1 MYQTLGKKG
10 YESPQP
16 KQKPGTFISYIREQ
30 KNRKCYLIIKVNNI
44 TENPLTLSINYFE
57 AIQVTMISWCE
68 QQKNSIFSLIDR
80 KNDAKTCHLSI

>member
-10 YESPQP
+10 YESRQP
-16 KQKPGTFISYIREQ
+16 KQKPGLHFLHQRT

-80 KNDAKTCHLSI
+80 KK